1 MNEILITSSVLI
13 LLLTALRA
21 VFRKTVPA
29 RVQYAL
35 WGVVL
40 LRLLLPVSLPAMDFS
55 VLTVTEPVQQTVSA
69 NLGQQNVYILPTGQV
84 ELPEEEKRN
93 PNLRPGYE
101 MAPQSTGIMVVDDG
115 GETATVYAGW
125 MTAEEVLRC
134 VWCAGMACMAV
145 WMLASNISFYRN
157 LRKARIPYSVPD
169 CRYPVYVVESG
180 LPSPCLFGLFRPA
193 VYLTPAAAEP
203 EKLRHVLAHEETHA
217 RHLDPLWSL
226 LRCVCL
232 TVYWFDPLVW
242 LAAALSK
249 SDGELACDEGTLKR
263 LGEEERIPY
272 GRTLLSLV
280 PVRRPGNPM
289 LSATTMTAGKRQLK
303 DRITRIAQNR
313 QTVAIAVFLLLS
325 AAALCCAV
333 TFSGAREA
341 VDPGAA
347 TVEVVPLTGAELTYF
362 NEEYFNNH
370 FHSIRNQFL
379 SSTYETPE
387 DIDLYELFYCGSFT
401 PGVIGDEE
409 LAIVGSFDSQG
420 QEICPTVKI
429 TAEAID
435 EVLLEYTGLHLTETN
450 QVNLDR
456 FVWLAEYDAY
466 YDTHGDTNYRS
477 SVTFSAGE
485 RVGNV
490 IRLYYDDAF
499 LGGGWK
505 CLRLRET
512 EDGYWFLS
520 NLPCDA
526 PTVGTSYPDGEPWL
540 VISLNDLQPYAPEAV
555 TAERH
560 SNDCAERLDGW
571 SVGNGVTVRSYRST
585 DGRTYVAV
593 ERGGRAVNGAMVDW
607 EADCFLT
614 LPEGGDESRL
624 FFFHDL
630 FGHDGLTVSYT
641 GRIQESIYGTITDY
655 YTFDNNGTPSLLA
668 RAYGTVQEADLDG
681 DGSKELAASSGDTA
695 QLFFERDGQIYEAD
709 LDAVLADAWPELQS
723 AGYGNW
729 DAAGR
734 SLSLSG
740 SIPFPGHEDD
750 PTANTAMASRDLYF
764 DGENLLLYKRTYD
777 DLAEGVPE
785 SVVRAATDA
794 MEDAYAASKQ
804 GTEGYLD
811 DQNWDGCRLSYL
823 AREAVYTDFPGL
835 TVEVYGFYYQFHTP
849 TPWNVMMAGGSFVD
863 EDGWFGG
870 FWTEDSPY
878 LLRVTD
884 NRGNWQLVKDSGI
897 LSQEMAD
904 SVFFHAN
911 VGRLLVRSGL
921 LIYEDL
927 SAQDL
932 FYQFYCNAWSF
943 LNDLGQQPEA
953 VQQEVLDRLTGY
965 ARSDAEAGADFQNE
979 MSSLF
984 FNTRSLTEEG
994 AAAYRRLVAITNQWD
1009 VPSRVATTVENVVRE
1024 LFRADYDD
1032 PSRFGSGVHL
1042 VTFRVTEI
1050 EKIVTY
1056 SGEYEIQ
1063 LGSEVAVYRVS
1074 YQYMAEDPA
1083 AVEIAGGQSM
1093 DENGWFTPG
1102 DGSWLYVFFRVN
1114 GDGNQTY
1121 LYHDSMDDCIPGDA
1135 VFTQRMLANLGITE
1149 EEPEP
1154 EIDPDTLPLAE
1165 EPAVKLT
1172 QYGSYQD
1179 AYDSID
1185 WNNEGIFFLDRE
1197 LTGDTCTVVSW
1208 GYGGIPHGPAAML
1221 DVIYPDGT
1229 RAQLP
1234 LPSRHPWGPADSP
1247 LTLELSDDGSTLTYT
1262 AHFDENLLNDDRTA
1276 VIHRAGTYHY
1286 TYDVAARTVS
1296 LIITKD

>member
-1 MNEILITSSVLI
+1 MNEILIASSVLI

-69 NLGQQNVYILPTGQV
+69 NLESRQIYVPVAREPLERHPAAPDADPEHAIAPGQPSIWVIET
-84 ELPEEEKRN
+84 
-93 PNLRPGYE
+93 
-101 MAPQSTGIMVVDDG
+101 D
-115 GETATVYAGW
+115 ETAVQYRR
-125 MTAEEVLRC
+125 MTSADVLRY
-134 VWCAGMACMAV
+134 VWYGGMAVVAV
-145 WMLASNISFYRN
+145 WMLASNLSFYRK
-157 LRKARIPYSVPD
+157 LRKVRIPYSVPE

-217 RHLDPLWSL
+217 RHLDPLWAL

-249 SDGELACDEGTLKR
+249 ADGELACDEGTLKR

-333 TFSGAREA
+333 TFSGARET
-341 VDPGAA
+341 DPGAA

-429 TAEAID
+429 TAEAMD

-485 RVGNV
+485 RVGDV
-490 IRLYYDDAF
+490 IQLYYDDAF

-512 EDGYWFLS
+512 EDGYHFLS

-526 PTVGTSYPDGEPWL
+526 PMVATSYPDGEPWL
-540 VISLNDLQPYAPEAV
+540 VIPLGDLRPYAPEAV

-571 SVGNGVTVRSYRST
+571 SVGSGVTVRSYRST
-585 DGRTYVAV
+585 DGHTYVAV
-593 ERGGRAVNGAMVDW
+593 ERGGRAVSGAMEDW

-614 LPEGGDESRL
+614 LPEGEDGEL
-624 FFFHDL
+624 FFFSHL
-630 FGHDGLTVSYT
+630 FGHSGLTVRYT
-641 GRIQESIYGTITDY
+641 GQLRENVYNTITDY
-655 YTFDNNGTPSLLA
+655 YTFDEAGTPALLA
-668 RAYGTVQEADLDG
+668 RAYGAVLEADLDG
-681 DGSKELAASSGDTA
+681 DGNKELAASAGDTA
-695 QLFFERDGQIYEAD
+695 QLFFARDGRIYQAD
-709 LDAVLADAWPELQS
+709 LSAVLEEAWPELRF
-723 AGYGNW
+723 AGFGNW
-729 DAAGR
+729 DGAGR
-734 SLSLSG
+734 CLSLTG
-740 SIPFPGHEDD
+740 SVPFPGHGNASAA
-750 PTANTAMASRDLYF
+750 TAFRNLYF
-764 DGENLLLYKRTYD
+764 DGENLLLYKRTYGD
-777 DLAEGVPE
+777 ALTEGVPE
-785 SVVRAATDA
+785 SVARAAA
-794 MEDAYAASKQ
+794 EAAEDAYAASKQ
-804 GTEGYLD
+804 GTEGYLA
-811 DQNWDGCRLSYL
+811 DQNWDGCRLSCL

-835 TVEVYGFYYQFHTP
+835 TVEVYGFSYQFHSP
-849 TPWNVMMAGGSFVD
+849 TPWEVITAGGSFVD
-863 EDGWFGG
+863 EDGWYGG
-870 FWTEDSPY
+870 FWTEDSLW

-884 NRGNWQLVKDSGI
+884 NRGGEQLVRDNGI
-897 LSQEMAD
+897 LPQERAD

-911 VGRLLVRSGL
+911 VGWLLVRSGL

-932 FYQFYCNAWSF
+932 FYLFYCNAWSF

-965 ARSDAEAGADFQNE
+965 ARSDAEAEADFQNE

-1009 VPSRVATTVENVVRE
+1009 VPSRVATTVENVVRDRFYE
-1024 LFRADYDD
+1024 DSAD
-1032 PSRFGSGVHL
+1032 PSRFGAEAQLAG
-1042 VTFRVTEI
+1042 FRVTDV
-1050 EKIVTY
+1050 EKTVTY
-1056 SGEYEIQ
+1056 SGEYVDL

-1074 YQYMAEDPA
+1074 YEYLAEDPM

-1093 DENGWFTPG
+1093 DGDGWFTPG

-1114 GDGNQTY
+1114 GDGSQTY
-1121 LYHDSMDDCIPGDA
+1121 LYNASMDDCIPGDE
-1135 VFTQRMLANLGITE
+1135 VFTQRMLAALGITQ

-1165 EPAVKLT
+1165 EPTVKLT
-1172 QYGSYQD
+1172 QYNSYQE

-1185 WNNEGIFFLDRE
+1185 WNHENIFYLDRE
-1197 LTGDTCTVVSW
+1197 LTADTCTVVSW
-1208 GYGGIPHGPAAML
+1208 GYGGIPHGPAATL

-1229 RAQLP
+1229 RARLP

-1247 LTLELSDDGSTLTYT
+1247 ETLELSEDGSTLTYT

-1296 LIITKD
+1296 LTITKD